1 MKFRGVYITI
11 DKSDTDWI
19 NKMLTFAAASVSGI
33 RDNGE
38 LTELITVMYDFCEDS
53 YKCADGF
60 IDNPD
65 ASLDGILRWCTALK
79 VSGAELVEMEL
90 PEDEKWETVYS
101 GRGDLYEQ
109 RSKLREQEDPL
120 FEMSKCYYK
129 DILIKQV
136 KK

>member
-1 MKFRGVYITI
+1 
-11 DKSDTDWI
+11 
-19 NKMLTFAAASVSGI
+19 MLTFAAASVCGN
-33 RDNGE
+33 RDNNGE
-38 LTELITVMYDFCEDS
+38 PEFVTVMYDFCEDS
-53 YKCADGF
+53 YKCAEGV

-65 ASLDGILRWCTALK
+65 ATIDGILRWCTALK
-79 VSGAELVEMEL
+79 VNGAELVEMEL
-90 PEDEKWETVYS
+90 PEDEEWETVYS